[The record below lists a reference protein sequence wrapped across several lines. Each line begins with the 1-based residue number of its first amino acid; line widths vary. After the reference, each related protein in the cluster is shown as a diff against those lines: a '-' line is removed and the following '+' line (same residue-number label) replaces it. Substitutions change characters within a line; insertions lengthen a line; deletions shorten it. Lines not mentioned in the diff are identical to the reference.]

1 MMEEKI
7 ARQQVLKKNFEDRRR
22 GIDAIIS
29 RTENFGMRNEL
40 QNRKEKLE
48 SEMLKEVNR
57 LESEFLSAE

>member
-29 RTENFGMRNEL
+29 RTENSGMRNEL

>member
-22 GIDAIIS
+22 GIDAIIG
-29 RTENFGMRNEL
+29 RTENSGMRNEL